1 MELYVLNRN
10 REMIGVVDHYES
22 LIWTPRYYEV
32 GDFEIYIKASPE
44 IIELFA
50 IDNYIVRSTSTMVG
64 IIERVELTT
73 NIESGDYII
82 VTGRCLKSLLE
93 RRIVW
98 KQRYISGTAENVMRT
113 LISEN
118 AISPTLSYRAIPNLV
133 LGASNGW
140 SDTIS
145 AQYTGDNLLD
155 VVIEICKTF
164 EYGFRVV
171 LNNSKNF
178 EIQFYKGVNR
188 SYEQHIN
195 PYVVFSPDFENIISS
210 DYIQD
215 KSTLKNACNVA
226 GEGEGTERKYY
237 GVGTTSGLDRREIFV
252 DARDIS
258 SDVETEVETEDGTIE
273 TVTTTMPIEE
283 YNNLLIERGRESL
296 AENQETISF
305 EGEVES
311 IRQYV
316 YGEDYFLGDIVQVK
330 NKYGVESA
338 SRIIEVIENHDK
350 EGYSIIPTFEKWEV
364 YDI

>member
-1 MELYVLNRN
+1 M
-10 REMIGVVDHYES
+10 
-22 LIWTPRYYEV
+22 
-32 GDFEIYIKASPE
+32 
-44 IIELFA
+44 
-50 IDNYIVRSTSTMVG
+50 
-64 IIERVELTT
+64 
-73 NIESGDYII
+73 
-82 VTGRCLKSLLE
+82 
-93 RRIVW
+93 
-98 KQRYISGTAENVMRT
+98 
-113 LISEN
+113 
-118 AISPTLSYRAIPNLV
+118 
-133 LGASNGW
+133 
-140 SDTIS
+140 
-145 AQYTGDNLLD
+145 
-155 VVIEICKTF
+155 
-164 EYGFRVV
+164 
-171 LNNSKNF
+171 NNSKNF